1 VTEGRRRR
9 TGWFGA
15 IGVLAVAVLILG
27 AGIGGLWRGW
37 QPEVTGRAVP
47 AETILGTDGSP
58 APLAIRHV
66 GEATSFSTSD
76 DAVVAGVLADLGT
89 FWSRTLPADFGKPF
103 VPLTGGY
110 SSIDATARSVSS
122 RCVSTPDQIAGN
134 AYYCPDGDSIVW
146 DSAGLVPVL
155 LGHYGA
161 AGLTAAFAHEFGHA
175 IQARIGPTVAERTAH
190 PTQYASLVIEAQG
203 DCFAGAFLAWTV
215 SGAAVHVRLPQSS
228 MVRAVAPLL
237 DFRDPIDTAA
247 KDPSAHGLSLD
258 RLSALLTGFR
268 RGARA
273 CHSMTAG
280 TLPPATLGRASVS
293 TSLSTSAAVP
303 RFAGADAVDA
313 AARQS
318 VRAFAAG
325 LPGTAAAD
333 LPQTPLPADVAAAR
347 PFGQFARA
355 ATTALAT
362 GHSITGTPVG
372 AACFTGAWAASVFGS
387 VPSGSLGSWAG
398 DADEALDLIRARPGA
413 DFDDLAGYAD
423 GFARGWSACAGR

>member
-1 VTEGRRRR
+1 MTEGRRRR

-161 AGLTAAFAHEFGHA
+161 AGLRRHSRTSSAMPSRPGSARRLPNAPP
-175 IQARIGPTVAERTAH
+175 IRRSMQALSSRPRA
-190 PTQYASLVIEAQG
+190 
-203 DCFAGAFLAWTV
+203 TV
-215 SGAAVHVRLPQSS
+215 SRAPSWPGPCRERPS
-228 MVRAVAPLL
+228 M
-237 DFRDPIDTAA
+237 
-247 KDPSAHGLSLD
+247 
-258 RLSALLTGFR
+258 
-268 RGARA
+268 
-273 CHSMTAG
+273 
-280 TLPPATLGRASVS
+280 
-293 TSLSTSAAVP
+293 
-303 RFAGADAVDA
+303 
-313 AARQS
+313 
-318 VRAFAAG
+318 
-325 LPGTAAAD
+325 
-333 LPQTPLPADVAAAR
+333 
-347 PFGQFARA
+347 
-355 ATTALAT
+355 
-362 GHSITGTPVG
+362 
-372 AACFTGAWAASVFGS
+372 
-387 VPSGSLGSWAG
+387 
-398 DADEALDLIRARPGA
+398 
-413 DFDDLAGYAD
+413 
-423 GFARGWSACAGR
+423 SACRSRRWCER